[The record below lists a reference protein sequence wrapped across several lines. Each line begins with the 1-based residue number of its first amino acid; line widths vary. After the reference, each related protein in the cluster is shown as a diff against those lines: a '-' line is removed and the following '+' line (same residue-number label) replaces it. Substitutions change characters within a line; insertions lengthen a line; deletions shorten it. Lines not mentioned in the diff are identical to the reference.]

1 MSAKYRAPICIGLA
15 VEDAASAVGVGQTKF
30 REMVAAGTMPKP
42 RLAGSK
48 RLWDVDELV
57 AAFKNLPS
65 DGAEELP
72 DTWADFRNS

>member
-1 MSAKYRAPICIGLA
+1 MATRYRAPICIGLPI
-15 VEDAASAVGVGQTKF
+15 EDAASAIGVGLTKF
-30 REMVAAGTMPKP
+30 REMVADGTMPKP

-48 RLWDVDELV
+48 RIWDVDELA

-72 DTWADFRNS
+72 DTWADFGQ